1 MTPPAAPRTARGG
14 LSLATRLTLLFA
26 LVSGLALA
34 VLAGVTLLALNLHF
48 ETQDRDVLHAQLQRA
63 RSLLAR
69 VDNTGA
75 LSTLPD
81 ELQRAF
87 VLQKGLAIRVQ
98 GAYGQPLFEQRSEAQ
113 MPAALLAK
121 PATAPPVPLLHW
133 REGPT
138 AWRGSA
144 MVMPLPMPGAA
155 PLTVA
160 MALDVSQQDLFFTS
174 LRRVLIGY
182 VLLAAAVCA
191 LLGGWAVRRGLRPL
205 GRMRAQASRV
215 GARQLDARLPVPK
228 GPAELAELATTL
240 NAMLARLESAFARL
254 SSYSADV
261 AHTLRAPLDQ
271 LLAHNRQALAQPN
284 DSAACRAALAANAAE
299 LEGLSHTV
307 ADLLLLAQAE
317 HAAPLPTRQPVALG
331 AEVRALF
338 SACQAQA
345 NGGQIA
351 LRLQGDGT
359 ALGDAPLLRRAI
371 GHLLAHALRHTPA
384 GGAIDVTLAP
394 RGHDVVLR
402 LRHDGT
408 PIPAEALAHLFQH
421 FDRAEQGGSHARQDS
436 GAGLGLAIAQAIVQ
450 AHGGQIA
457 ALAEP
462 GGNVMEV
469 VLPTR

>member
-191 LLGGWAVRRGLRPL
+191 LLGGWASATCVC
-205 GRMRAQASRV
+205 V
-215 GARQLDARLPVPK
+215 IRL
-228 GPAELAELATTL
+228 
-240 NAMLARLESAFARL
+240 
-254 SSYSADV
+254 
-261 AHTLRAPLDQ
+261 
-271 LLAHNRQALAQPN
+271 
-284 DSAACRAALAANAAE
+284 
-299 LEGLSHTV
+299 
-307 ADLLLLAQAE
+307 
-317 HAAPLPTRQPVALG
+317 
-331 AEVRALF
+331 
-338 SACQAQA
+338 
-345 NGGQIA
+345 
-351 LRLQGDGT
+351 
-359 ALGDAPLLRRAI
+359 
-371 GHLLAHALRHTPA
+371 
-384 GGAIDVTLAP
+384 
-394 RGHDVVLR
+394 
-402 LRHDGT
+402 
-408 PIPAEALAHLFQH
+408 
-421 FDRAEQGGSHARQDS
+421 DS
-436 GAGLGLAIAQAIVQ
+436 GVRSSCAMSD
-450 AHGGQIA
+450 
-457 ALAEP
+457 E
-462 GGNVMEV
+462 
-469 VLPTR
+469 

>member
-144 MVMPLPMPGAA
+144 RAA
-155 PLTVA
+155 AAQAPVFNMSRRLI
-160 MALDVSQQDLFFTS
+160 MALFPFPVGGSS
-174 LRRVLIGY
+174 
-182 VLLAAAVCA
+182 AVWKAKPPA
-191 LLGGWAVRRGLRPL
+191 LLRP
-205 GRMRAQASRV
+205 A
-215 GARQLDARLPVPK
+215 D
-228 GPAELAELATTL
+228 
-240 NAMLARLESAFARL
+240 
-254 SSYSADV
+254 SSS
-261 AHTLRAPLDQ
+261 
-271 LLAHNRQALAQPN
+271 
-284 DSAACRAALAANAAE
+284 RAAR
-299 LEGLSHTV
+299 
-307 ADLLLLAQAE
+307 
-317 HAAPLPTRQPVALG
+317 PP
-331 AEVRALF
+331 
-338 SACQAQA
+338 
-345 NGGQIA
+345 
-351 LRLQGDGT
+351 
-359 ALGDAPLLRRAI
+359 
-371 GHLLAHALRHTPA
+371 
-384 GGAIDVTLAP
+384 
-394 RGHDVVLR
+394 
-402 LRHDGT
+402 
-408 PIPAEALAHLFQH
+408 
-421 FDRAEQGGSHARQDS
+421 
-436 GAGLGLAIAQAIVQ
+436 
-450 AHGGQIA
+450 
-457 ALAEP
+457 
-462 GGNVMEV
+462 
-469 VLPTR
+469 